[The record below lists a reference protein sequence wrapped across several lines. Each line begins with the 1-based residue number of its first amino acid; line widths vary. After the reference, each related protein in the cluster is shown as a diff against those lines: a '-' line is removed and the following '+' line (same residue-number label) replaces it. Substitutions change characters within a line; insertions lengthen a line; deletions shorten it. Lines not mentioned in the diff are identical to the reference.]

1 MGRGSTLA
9 AAVFALL
16 ALLALSNVAAAG
28 GFSLSPIRLTIPA
41 RDVAGSI
48 TATNTGDAPIVLQ
61 AVALAWLQQE
71 GKEVRE
77 ETRALIVN
85 PPIFKLAPGEQQI
98 VRIASRTGAPAVDE
112 QTFRLVVS
120 EIPTEGAPV
129 ASPTLRLTL
138 AMDVPVFLEPR
149 QAGTSSMHWRV
160 DTGSSPRR
168 LIAENRGTRHFRIH
182 DVEYLADGKVVHKA
196 AAVVVLPRSWLA
208 FDLPSEAGNARTLQV
223 RAKDDAGQPVAIDVP
238 PPAR

>member
-1 MGRGSTLA
+1 VGRGTTLA
-9 AAVFALL
+9 AAAFALL

-61 AVALAWLQQE
+61 AVALAWLQQD
-71 GKEVRE
+71 GREVRE

-149 QAGTSSMHWRV
+149 QAGASSMHWRV
-160 DTGSSPRR
+160 DTGSSPR

-182 DVEYLADGKVVHKA
+182 DVEYLADGKAVHKA
-196 AAVVVLPRSWLA
+196 AAAVVLPKSWLA
-208 FDLPSEAGNARTLQV
+208 LELPSEAGNARTLQI
-223 RAKDDAGQPVAIDVP
+223 RAKDDAGQPVTIDVP